1 MIQFLVVL
9 SANTFFFFNH
19 IWSVFGLMR
28 LIFAPIFGP
37 EHWYRSVLIIVHLGS
52 AFNTVDWIFL
62 IVYVSNHSCGVW
74 GSLLCSIY
82 MSFTCHW
89 TYNITFHCYEH
100 DTINIYGIVNDL
112 LMISWI
118 KKASWTCS
126 SWCFFFFIQLL
137 FLNSCLNLFHL
148 VMCDMIMDV
157 ISLLLFFKSLG

>member
-126 SWCFFFFIQLL
+126 SWCFFFLSSCFFLTVVLTDFIWSCAIWLWML
-137 FLNSCLNLFHL
+137 YHYYCFLSH
-148 VMCDMIMDV
+148 
-157 ISLLLFFKSLG
+157 